1 MLGYILMCYEG
12 ERLAPQVVQK
22 GYVRSAQGA
31 GPCGPKDCSIALRAM
46 SFKYEVGVTGFAVLH
61 SHSK

>member
-46 SFKYEVGVTGFAVLH
+46 SFKYEVGVTGFAALH
-61 SHSK
+61 SYSK